1 VKIPSQIATLLA
13 GIVITLVS
21 LWYGQN
27 HNLFPAAA
35 SDEAPLIDNL
45 FNFMMTIGTGIFIL
59 VQGVLVWVAIRF
71 NRKPK
76 AEVVDGSPD
85 HGNIPLEIVWTA
97 IPAVIMLILSIYSFD
112 VYQQI
117 GGLNPMGHE
126 AHMTQTAAKASMPG
140 AAMAATIDR
149 PVGNMPMGNMPMD
162 GSQSD
167 SPALNAGVQ
176 DSASVAQ
183 VDLAPVK
190 NPDNAFNVNVSAM
203 QFAWLFEYPG
213 EDVTTGELHVPI
225 GRDVVV
231 SMKANDVIHAF
242 WVPEFRI
249 KQDAVPGIT
258 TTVRFTPNRLGEYPL
273 ICAELCGAYHGIMRS
288 KVIVESET
296 DYRTW
301 IEGQKLAQAGEL
313 SSRVATA
320 QTTGQM
326 SDSEYLAPYAKDLA
340 VTPEALKVMADHS
353 PHPADMAASAG

>member
-27 HNLFPAAA
+27 HNLFPVAA

-59 VQGVLVWVAIRF
+59 VQGVLVWVAIRY
-71 NRKPK
+71 NRKPE
-76 AEVVDGSPD
+76 AEVIDGSPD

-112 VYQQI
+112 VYQTI

-126 AHMTQTAAKASMPG
+126 AHMGQNAAQASVPG
-140 AAMAATIDR
+140 SAMAATMD
-149 PVGNMPMGNMPMD
+149 MPSSQMG
-162 GSQSD
+162 SK
-167 SPALNAGVQ
+167 PAMT
-176 DSASVAQ
+176 VAQ
-183 VDLAPVK
+183 MDTMTVK

-231 SMKANDVIHAF
+231 SMVANDVIHAF
-242 WVPEFRI
+242 WVPEFRV

-273 ICAELCGAYHGIMRS
+273 ICAELCGAYHGVMRS
-288 KVIVESET
+288 KVIVESEA

-313 SSRVATA
+313 SSRVASA
-320 QTTGQM
+320 AITGQATSQM
-326 SDSEYLAPYAKDLA
+326 SDSEYLRPYAQDLA
-340 VTPEALKVMADHS
+340 V
-353 PHPADMAASAG
+353 PADALQEMAEHAHHQAATNAG

>member
-13 GIVITLVS
+13 GIVITLIS
-21 LWYGQN
+21 LWYGKN
-27 HNLFPAAA
+27 HNLFPVSA

-45 FNFMMTIGTGIFIL
+45 FDFMMTIGTGIFIL
-59 VQGVLVWVAIRF
+59 VQGVLVWVAIRY
-71 NRKPK
+71 NRKPN

-97 IPAVIMLILSIYSFD
+97 IPAVIMLVLSIYSFD

-126 AHMTQTAAKASMPG
+126 AHMGQTAAQASMPG
-140 AAMAATIDR
+140 AAMAATMDMPGLSAAPAPGDKG
-149 PVGNMPMGNMPMD
+149 PV
-162 GSQSD
+162 Q
-167 SPALNAGVQ
+167 
-176 DSASVAQ
+176 VAQ
-183 VDLAPVK
+183 VDMMPVK
-190 NPDNAFNVNVSAM
+190 NPDNVFNINVSAM

-231 SMKANDVIHAF
+231 SMVANDVIHAF
-242 WVPEFRI
+242 WVPEFRV
-249 KQDAVPGIT
+249 KQDAVPGTT

-273 ICAELCGAYHGIMRS
+273 ICAELCGAYHGVMRS
-288 KVIVESET
+288 KVIVESEA

-313 SSRVATA
+313 KTRVATSA
-320 QTTGQM
+320 L
-326 SDSEYLAPYAKDLA
+326 SDTDYLRPYAKDLK
-340 VTPEALKVMADHS
+340 VTPDLLKGLVDHS
-353 PHPADMAASAG
+353 AHAMAMNAG